1 MIKRLHNR
9 MTSRHPAGAHTVE
22 PGLRV
27 LVVDDS
33 RSSAVAIA
41 RMVAQL
47 ESCAVDTCL
56 DPLGAL
62 VMCQTQSFDLIL
74 VDYMMPGMNGVEF
87 IANIRGLERHAL
99 VPIVMVTSELDQ
111 KVRHEALDVGA
122 TDFLTK
128 PFDKIELLARVR
140 NLLALRRTQLELAGR
155 AQDLARQVEA
165 ATRHLAERE
174 EEVIWRLARAIEYR
188 DGVTGD
194 HISRVAEI
202 SRLIAVGLG
211 FDEESARII
220 YLAAPLHD
228 IGKIGIPD
236 AILQK
241 PGRLTDAEM
250 AIMREHVNFGCHVLD
265 GGSSD
270 LVRKAAL
277 IAGTHHEKWDG
288 TGYPSGLAGEE
299 IPLEGRIVAI
309 ADVFDA
315 LCSERPY
322 KRAWPIDEAYAEI
335 VAQCGRHFDP
345 ACVQAFIRQW
355 PQIRAVITGDVP
367 QSELLMSA

>member
-1 MIKRLHNR
+1 MTKLSHQMTRNR
-9 MTSRHPAGAHTVE
+9 HLAGSHSIGV
-22 PGLRV
+22 GLRV

-41 RMVAQL
+41 RTVAQL
-47 ESCAVDTCL
+47 DTCVVDTCL

-62 VMCQTQSFDLIL
+62 VMCQTQGFDLIL
-74 VDYMMPGMNGVEF
+74 VDYMMPGLNGVEF
-87 IANIRGLERHAL
+87 IANIRGLERYAL

-111 KVRHEALDVGA
+111 KIRHEAFNVGA
-122 TDFLTK
+122 TDFLNK
-128 PFDKIELLARVR
+128 PFDKVELLARVR
-140 NLLALRRTQLELAGR
+140 NLLALRQAQLELADR
-155 AQDLARQVEA
+155 ARDLAEQVEA

-174 EEVIWRLARAIEYR
+174 EEVIWRLARAVEYR
-188 DGVTGD
+188 DGTTGD
-194 HISRVAEI
+194 HISRVAAI
-202 SRLIAVGLG
+202 SRLIALGLG
-211 FDEESARII
+211 FDEERARII

-228 IGKIGIPD
+228 IGKIAISD

-241 PGRLTDAEM
+241 PGRLTDDEM
-250 AIMREHVNFGCHVLD
+250 AIMREHVKFGCHVLD

-277 IAGTHHEKWDG
+277 IAGAHHEKWDG

-299 IPLEGRIVAI
+299 IPLEGRIVAV

-322 KRAWPIDEAYAEI
+322 KRAWSIDEAYAEI
-335 VAQCGRHFDP
+335 VAQRGRHFDP
-345 ACVQAFIRQW
+345 ACVEAFIRQW
-355 PQIRAVITGDVP
+355 PQIRAVIASGVP
-367 QSELLMSA
+367 QPELQVSA

>member
-1 MIKRLHNR
+1 M
-9 MTSRHPAGAHTVE
+9 
-22 PGLRV
+22 RV

-47 ESCAVDTCL
+47 QSCAVDTCL

-87 IANIRGLERHAL
+87 IANIRGLERYAL

-128 PFDKIELLARVR
+128 PFDKVELLARVR
-140 NLLALRRTQLELAGR
+140 NLLALRRAQLELAGR

-211 FDEESARII
+211 FDEERARII

-299 IPLEGRIVAI
+299 IPLEGRIVAV

-322 KRAWPIDEAYAEI
+322 KRAWPIDEAYGEI
-335 VAQCGRHFDP
+335 VAQRGRHFDP

-355 PQIRAVITGDVP
+355 PQIRAVMTGDVP
-367 QSELLMSA
+367 QSGLLMSA